1 MTPHLTSSPHLK
13 QPLPPALLPPLPPPL
28 GLSGMPSS
36 LLLSWCLASRS
47 ASPRS
52 QAGTSWPASSMM
64 VTSSGAFLQSR
75 LSHRLIDSPRF
86 PARPVRPILGA
97 RSGVGEHSQR
107 AYLCTYSS
115 MSLGKS

>member
-1 MTPHLTSSPHLK
+1 
-13 QPLPPALLPPLPPPL
+13 
-28 GLSGMPSS
+28 MPSS

-52 QAGTSWPASSMM
+52 QAGTSWPAFSMM

-75 LSHRLIDSPRF
+75 RSHRLIDSPRF
-86 PARPVRPILGA
+86 PARPVRPILWVRGE
-97 RSGVGEHSQR
+97 GVTRPAR